1 MGIRVLKQNIKSQM
15 CAKYIPYLLYLVT
28 SLKSIVKGQMIQ
40 IELTNNGLEP
50 FIKEK
55 EGVKKALHLCKALF
69 LKVVPLGLEP
79 RTL

>member
-1 MGIRVLKQNIKSQM
+1 M
-15 CAKYIPYLLYLVT
+15 CAKYIQYLLYLVT

-55 EGVKKALHLCKALF
+55 EGVKKALHLCKAVF
-69 LKVVPLGLEP
+69 KSGPTWARTKDPLIMSQML
-79 RTL
+79 

>member
-1 MGIRVLKQNIKSQM
+1 M
-15 CAKYIPYLLYLVT
+15 CAKYIQYLLYLVT

-55 EGVKKALHLCKALF
+55 EGVKKALHLCKAWVF
-69 LKVVPLGLEP
+69 MWSHLGSNQGPSDYESDAL
-79 RTL
+79 TS